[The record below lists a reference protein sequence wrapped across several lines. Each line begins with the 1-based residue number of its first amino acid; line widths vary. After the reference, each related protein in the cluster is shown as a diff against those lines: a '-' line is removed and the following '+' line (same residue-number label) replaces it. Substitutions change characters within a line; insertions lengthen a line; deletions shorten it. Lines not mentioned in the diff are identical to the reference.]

1 MKKSR
6 FWNNISEMIQ
16 DRATV
21 TTERQWNSSAIYQ
34 MVPLSTTLSDS
45 YSLDFKF
52 VIFNVK

>member
-1 MKKSR
+1 
-6 FWNNISEMIQ
+6 MIQ